1 MELVDGL
8 MPRSMREL
16 TVSLL
21 TFTLVICLSSLL
33 ALVLFP
39 LRTVLSI
46 ALPSLLLGI
55 TVLGI
60 AYFRRKGTDE

>member
-1 MELVDGL
+1 MELVDEL
-8 MPRSMREL
+8 MPSTMREL
-16 TVSLL
+16 TVSIL
-21 TFTLVICLSSLL
+21 TFTLVIFLLSLV

-46 ALPSLLLGI
+46 VLPSLLLGV

-60 AYFRRKGTDE
+60 GYFRRKRR

>member
-1 MELVDGL
+1 MDEL
-8 MPRSMREL
+8 MPSTMREL
-16 TVSLL
+16 TVSIL
-21 TFTLVICLSSLL
+21 TFTLVICLLSLV

-60 AYFRRKGTDE
+60 AYFRRKRE

>member
-1 MELVDGL
+1 MELVDEL
-8 MPRSMREL
+8 MPSTMREL
-16 TVSLL
+16 TVSIL
-21 TFTLVICLSSLL
+21 TFTLVICLLSLV

-60 AYFRRKGTDE
+60 AYFRRKRE

>member
-1 MELVDGL
+1 MELVDEL
-8 MPRSMREL
+8 MPSTMREL
-16 TVSLL
+16 TVSIL
-21 TFTLVICLSSLL
+21 TFTLVICLLSLV

-46 ALPSLLLGI
+46 VLPSLLLGV

-60 AYFRRKGTDE
+60 GYFRRKRD

>member
-1 MELVDGL
+1 MELVDEL
-8 MPRSMREL
+8 MPSTMREL
-16 TVSLL
+16 TVSIL
-21 TFTLVICLSSLL
+21 TFTLVICLLSLV

-46 ALPSLLLGI
+46 VLPSLLLGV

-60 AYFRRKGTDE
+60 GYFRRKRG